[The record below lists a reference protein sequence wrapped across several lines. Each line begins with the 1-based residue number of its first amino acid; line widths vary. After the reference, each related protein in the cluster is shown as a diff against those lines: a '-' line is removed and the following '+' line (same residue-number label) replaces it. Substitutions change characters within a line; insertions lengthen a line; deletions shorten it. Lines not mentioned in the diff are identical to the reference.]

1 MLLIYIPRVTQEREE
16 KCMAGL
22 KDRYRQHH
30 AAILHGQTA
39 FDAVLAEESED
50 ADAADER
57 EEEEAA
63 EEAGVASQQKEQ
75 QEAQAEEGA
84 RAEGRPAGAP
94 DGRPLSTSGVESA
107 SVTLWPSAP
116 TST

>member
-1 MLLIYIPRVTQEREE
+1 MLHIYIPRVTQEREE

-57 EEEEAA
+57 EEEEEA
-63 EEAGVASQQKEQ
+63 EVASQQKEQ

-94 DGRPLSTSGVESA
+94 DGRPLSASGVESA

-116 TST
+116 TSS